1 MAHDVFISYSTKDK
15 EVADAVCSTLEARG
29 VRCWIAP
36 RDIVAGMEWSEAII
50 DALSTARIMVLVFSG
65 NANESPQV
73 KREVQR
79 AFEKGVTVIPFRVEN
94 VAPSKALEYY
104 IGPVHWLDAFPPPME
119 QHFQRLF
126 DTTRLILSAPEQPAS
141 GKTGGLETSL
151 FSACPQ
157 CRRPVSKA
165 DLFCPNCRYPLS
177 GAKPETSASFSPRA
191 GASPVVPGAPPVQPP
206 SRPAQPA
213 GSVAAGVS
221 GGAAGG
227 AAPPPV
233 QTPSPSAVPPKQ
245 PPTLSPPAQGRGS
258 PPVSGAPS
266 PSPAGAAWRPAAAP
280 TPTAPPKRSGA
291 TGWVLGCI
299 IGAVL
304 MAILGFSGLL
314 ILGLMLQD
322 SEPTDGSQNP
332 PITQE
337 QSSGT
342 PTPPSTLN
350 LANGRMQ
357 EAYRLLIQDRLA
369 EAQERAQEAVQE
381 EESADSHALLGIVL
395 MEQYWKSRS
404 DSVRAQAKAAIE
416 KAQQLDP
423 GTALSL
429 AAQGNLAL
437 GEKDFVRAE
446 AQFKRAIEKDTN
458 LAYAHSQLGFA
469 LAEQSRYDE
478 AESSLQAAVQL
489 DPGLVQAHYLLGAV
503 YNALQRWS
511 EAESS
516 LRTAIGFDP
525 QNGHYHAA
533 LAVALARQGRTEE
546 ARAEAEQARSLGS
559 SDPALEELLK

>member
-15 EVADAVCSTLEARG
+15 EVADAVCATLESRG

-50 DALSTARIMVLVFSG
+50 DALSSARVMVLVFSG

-126 DTTRLILSAPEQPAS
+126 ETTRLILSAPGQTAS
-141 GKTGGLETSL
+141 GEAGSLETSL

-165 DLFCPNCRYPLS
+165 DLFCPNCRYPLA
-177 GAKPETSASFSPRA
+177 GAASPGAGSSAS
-191 GASPVVPGAPPVQPP
+191 VVPGAPAVKPPVSPT
-206 SRPAQPA
+206 
-213 GSVAAGVS
+213 
-221 GGAAGG
+221 
-227 AAPPPV
+227 PPV
-233 QTPSPSAVPPKQ
+233 QTSVPTAVPPKQ
-245 PPTLSPPAQGRGS
+245 S
-258 PPVSGAPS
+258 PPVSPPVQGKGSAPVPGAP
-266 PSPAGAAWRPAAAP
+266 PPAQAGTAWRPASAP
-280 TPTAPPKRSGA
+280 VQTAPPKRSSA

-304 MAILGFSGLL
+304 MAILVFTGLV
-314 ILGLMLQD
+314 ILGLMLSD

-337 QSSGT
+337 QNAGT

-350 LANGRMQ
+350 PQNSLLQ
-357 EAYRLLIQDRLA
+357 EVYTLLIQDRLA
-369 EAQERAQEAVQE
+369 QAQEKAQEAVQA
-381 EESADSHALLGIVL
+381 EESAESQALLGIVL
-395 MEQYWKSRS
+395 MEQYWKNRS
-404 DSVRAQAKAAIE
+404 ESVRAEAEAAVR
-416 KAQQLDP
+416 KAQQIDSE
-423 GTALSL
+423 TALSL
-429 AAQGNLAL
+429 TAQGNLYLA
-437 GEKDFVRAE
+437 EKDFARGE
-446 AQFKRAIEKDTN
+446 AHFKRAIEKDTS

-469 LAEQSRYDE
+469 LVEQRRYDE
-478 AESSLQAAVQL
+478 AESSLQTAVQL
-489 DPGLVQAHYLLGAV
+489 DSRLVQAHYLLGAL
-503 YNALQRWS
+503 YNSQQRWS

-516 LRTAIGFDP
+516 LRAATQLDP
-525 QNGHYHAA
+525 QNGQYHAA
-533 LAVALARQGRTEE
+533 LAVALAGQGRTEE

-559 SDPALEELLK
+559 SDPALQELLQ

>member
-50 DALSTARIMVLVFSG
+50 DALTSARIMVLVFSG

-79 AFEKGVTVIPFRVEN
+79 AFEKGITVIPFRVEN

-126 DTTRLILSAPEQPAS
+126 DTTRLILSAPEPPAS
-141 GKTGGLETSL
+141 GEAGGLETSL

-157 CRRPVSKA
+157 CRRPISKA

-177 GAKPETSASFSPRA
+177 GAKPETSASFSPGA
-191 GASPVVPGAPPVQPP
+191 GAAPVVPGVPPVQPP
-206 SRPAQPA
+206 VSPAQPA
-213 GSVAAGVS
+213 
-221 GGAAGG
+221 
-227 AAPPPV
+227 
-233 QTPSPSAVPPKQ
+233 PSAVPPKQ
-245 PPTLSPPAQGRGS
+245 PPTVSAPAQGRVS
-258 PPVSGAPS
+258 LPVSGAPS
-266 PSPAGAAWRPAAAP
+266 PPQTGAAWRPAAAP
-280 TPTAPPKRSGA
+280 APTAPPKRSGA

-304 MAILGFSGLL
+304 MAILGFTGLL

-357 EAYRLLIQDRLA
+357 EAYRLLIQDKLA

-404 DSVRAQAKAAIE
+404 DSVRAEAKAAIE

-437 GEKDFVRAE
+437 AEKDFVQAE

-489 DPGLVQAHYLLGAV
+489 DSGLVQAHYLLGAV

-525 QNGHYHAA
+525 QNGNYHAA

-546 ARAEAEQARSLGS
+546 ARTEAEQARSLGS